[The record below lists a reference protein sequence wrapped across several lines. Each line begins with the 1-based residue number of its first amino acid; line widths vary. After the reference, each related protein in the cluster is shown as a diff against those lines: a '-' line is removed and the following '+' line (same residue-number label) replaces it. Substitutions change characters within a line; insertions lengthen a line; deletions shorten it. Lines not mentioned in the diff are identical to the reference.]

1 MTAAVSSFRRP
12 IRPIERVLVAT
23 DCASG
28 ASAVGDTAE
37 LLVSALRAALDV
49 VTVVDSSAIVRA
61 YDDVA
66 FRNER
71 VGELREVAR
80 MHAERFAGRH
90 FTAIGE
96 RRVHVRDGDAGLEI
110 LQTARECR
118 SDLIIMGRRRRTG
131 VERLLGT
138 SLSKTVL
145 RASAVPVMTVCA
157 DGSRGGADRQS
168 AGATAAQRI
177 NTIARILVA
186 TDCSPCAQAAA
197 AFARQLATQL
207 GAALEVV
214 TVVDTSGWTDISG
227 PPAVR
232 RQRADQ
238 IREQVR
244 QQAATF
250 ADRQFTGLRTVR
262 THARESEDIGGEL
275 IRAAAELGCDVIV
288 LGTHGKTGLAHLVL
302 GSVAET
308 VVRISPLP
316 VITVRAPGE

>member
-1 MTAAVSSFRRP
+1 MTTAAGSFPRP
-12 IRPIERVLVAT
+12 TRPIERVLVAT

-28 ASAVGDTAE
+28 ASTVGDTAE

-71 VGELREVAR
+71 VGELRDIAR

-90 FTAIGE
+90 FTGVAE

-131 VERLLGT
+131 VQRLLDA
-138 SLSKTVL
+138 SLAKSVL
-145 RASAVPVMTVCA
+145 RASPVPVMTVCT
-157 DGSRGGADRQS
+157 DDDRGAADRQ
-168 AGATAAQRI
+168 AARAAASQRI
-177 NTIARILVA
+177 KTIDRILVA

-197 AFARQLATQL
+197 AVARQLATRL

-238 IREQVR
+238 IREQAR
-244 QQAATF
+244 QQAADF
-250 ADRQFTGLRTVR
+250 ADREFSGLGAVY
-262 THARESEDIGGEL
+262 THARESADIGGEL
-275 IRAAAELGCDVIV
+275 IRAAADLGCDVIV
-288 LGTHGKTGLAHLVL
+288 LGTHGTSGLAHLVL

-308 VVRISPLP
+308 VVRVSPLP
-316 VITVRAPGE
+316 VITVRVPG

>member
-1 MTAAVSSFRRP
+1 MMTAVGSFPRP
-12 IRPIERVLVAT
+12 HRQIKRVLVAT

-28 ASAVGDTAE
+28 ASAVGDAAE
-37 LLVSALRAALDV
+37 LLVSALGASLDV
-49 VTVVDSSAIVRA
+49 VTVVDSSDIVRA

-71 VGELREVAR
+71 VGELRDIAR

-90 FTAIGE
+90 FTGVAE

-118 SDLIIMGRRRRTG
+118 SDLIVMGRRRRSG
-131 VERLLGT
+131 VERLLDA

-157 DGSRGGADRQS
+157 GASRGAADGQSDGS
-168 AGATAAQRI
+168 AASQRI
-177 NTIARILVA
+177 KTIERILVA
-186 TDCSPCAQAAA
+186 TDCSPCAHAAA

-244 QQAATF
+244 QQAAGF
-250 ADRQFTGLRTVR
+250 ADRAFAGLEAVR

-275 IRAAAELGCDVIV
+275 IRAAGELGCDVIV
-288 LGTHGKTGLAHLVL
+288 LGTHGTTGLAHLVL
-302 GSVAET
+302 GSVAES
-308 VVRISPLP
+308 VVRVCPLP
-316 VITVRAPGE
+316 VITVRAPG